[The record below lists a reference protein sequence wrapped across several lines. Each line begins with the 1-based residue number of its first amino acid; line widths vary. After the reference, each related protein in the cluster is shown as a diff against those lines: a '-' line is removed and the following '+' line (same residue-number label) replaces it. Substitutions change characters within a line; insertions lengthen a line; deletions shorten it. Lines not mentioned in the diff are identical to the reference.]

1 MCSFITV
8 QSPLTSIPLFPLG
21 LLPLP
26 GERLALHIFEPRYQR
41 LFHALEHNEVEEIG
55 IAYHT
60 PSNPHSFDA
69 PIYGGI
75 VRLVFATEPGRT
87 GERDAVVQC
96 VNLFTTT
103 EIHSSNPNN
112 EPPYPMGHVERVQAW
127 KNWGVPN
134 GAIPHIETLAEYWKS
149 QGSKAEVEGPVKT
162 LTEAMVRYD
171 FNPIERHEVLRCKSE
186 EKRHARFIETVQ
198 FKALIVQQM
207 QLNSKGQ
214 FPN

>member
-1 MCSFITV
+1 M
-8 QSPLTSIPLFPLG
+8 QLPLTSLPLFPLG

-41 LFHALEHNEVEEIG
+41 LFHAMESNDIEEIG

-60 PSNPHSFDA
+60 PSNPRSFDA
-69 PIYGGI
+69 PIYGGV

-103 EIHSSNPNN
+103 AIQTANPSDD
-112 EPPYPMGHVERVQAW
+112 PPYPMGNVARLQSW
-127 KNWGVPN
+127 KNWDVPH
-134 GAIPHIETLAEYWKS
+134 GATPYIESLARYWKS
-149 QGSKAEVEGPVKT
+149 QGSKAEAQGPVQS

-171 FNPIERHEVLRCKSE
+171 FNPVERHEVLRCKSN
-186 EKRHARFIETVQ
+186 EKRQARFIETVQ

-207 QLNSKGQ
+207 QLKTKGQ

>member
-8 QSPLTSIPLFPLG
+8 QLPLTSIPLFPLG

-41 LFHALEHNEVEEIG
+41 LFLALENNEVEEFG

-60 PSNPHSFDA
+60 PSNPLSFDA

-75 VRLVFATEPGRT
+75 VRLVFATEPGRS

-96 VNLFTTT
+96 VNLFTTN
-103 EIHSSNPNN
+103 EINVIHPGN
-112 EPPYPMGHVERVQAW
+112 EPPYPMGTIDRVQSW
-127 KNWGVPN
+127 KNWDVPE
-134 GAIPHIETLAEYWKS
+134 GAADHIEALAHYWKS
-149 QGSKAEVEGPVKT
+149 QGSKAEEQGPVQS

-171 FNPIERHEVLRCKSE
+171 FNPIERHDVLRCKSD

-207 QLNSKGQ
+207 QLKSKGQ

>member
-8 QSPLTSIPLFPLG
+8 QLPLTSIPLFPLG

-69 PIYGGI
+69 PIYGGV

-96 VNLFTTT
+96 VNLFKTT
-103 EIHSSNPNN
+103 EIQTSNPSN
-112 EPPYPMGHVERVQAW
+112 EPPYPTGHVERVQAW

-149 QGSKAEVEGPVKT
+149 QGSKAEAEGPVKT

-171 FNPIERHEVLRCKSE
+171 FNPIERHEVLRCRSE

-207 QLNSKGQ
+207 QLKSKGQ

>member
-1 MCSFITV
+1 MCSFTIV
-8 QSPLTSIPLFPLG
+8 QLPLTSIPLFPLG

-41 LFHALEHNEVEEIG
+41 LFLALENNEVEEFG

-60 PSNPHSFDA
+60 PSNPYSFEA

-75 VRLVFATEPGRT
+75 VRLVFATEPGRS

-96 VNLFTTT
+96 VNLFTTN
-103 EIHSSNPNN
+103 EIHVTHPGN
-112 EPPYPMGHVERVQAW
+112 EPPYPMGHIDRVQAW
-127 KNWGVPN
+127 KNWSVPE
-134 GAIPHIETLAEYWKS
+134 GATDHIQALANYWKS
-149 QGSKAEVEGPVKT
+149 QGSKAEEQGPVQS

-171 FNPIERHEVLRCKSE
+171 FNPIERHEVLRCKSD

>member
-1 MCSFITV
+1 MR
-8 QSPLTSIPLFPLG
+8 QPLTSIPLFPLG

-41 LFHALEHNEVEEIG
+41 LFNALENNEVEEIG

-96 VNLFTTT
+96 VNLFTTN
-103 EIHSSNPNN
+103 EIHVAGTHD
-112 EPPYPMGHVERVQAW
+112 EPPYPMGNVERLQTW
-127 KNWGVPN
+127 KNWKVP
-134 GAIPHIETLAEYWKS
+134 GPAQSSIATLAQYWKS
-149 QGSKAEVEGPVKT
+149 QGNKAEAEGPVAS

-186 EKRHARFIETVQ
+186 EKRLARFAETVQ

-207 QLNSKGQ
+207 QLKSKGQ

>member
-1 MCSFITV
+1 MRL
-8 QSPLTSIPLFPLG
+8 PLTSIPLFPLG

-41 LFHALEHNEVEEIG
+41 LFDALENNEVEEFG

-69 PIYGGI
+69 PVYGGI

-96 VNLFTTT
+96 INLFTTN
-103 EIHSSNPNN
+103 EINVAGSHD
-112 EPPYPMGHVERVQAW
+112 EPPYPTGSVERVQAW
-127 KNWGVPN
+127 KNWKVPR
-134 GAIPHIETLAEYWKS
+134 AAESSITALSQYWKS
-149 QGSKAEVEGPVKT
+149 QGSKAEAEGPVQS

-171 FNPIERHEVLRCKSE
+171 FNPFERHEVLRCKSE
-186 EKRHARFIETVQ
+186 EKRLACFTETVQ

-207 QLNSKGQ
+207 QLKSKGQ

>member
-1 MCSFITV
+1 M
-8 QSPLTSIPLFPLG
+8 QLPLTSIPLFPLG

-41 LFHALEHNEVEEIG
+41 LFLALENNEVEEFG

-60 PSNPHSFDA
+60 PSNPLSFDA

-75 VRLVFATEPGRT
+75 VRLVFATEPGRS

-96 VNLFTTT
+96 VNLFTTN
-103 EIHSSNPNN
+103 EINVTHPGN
-112 EPPYPMGHVERVQAW
+112 EPPYPMGMVDRVQSW
-127 KNWGVPN
+127 KNWGVPE
-134 GAIPHIETLAEYWKS
+134 GATDHIEALANYWKS
-149 QGSKAEVEGPVKT
+149 QGSKAEEQGPVQS

-171 FNPIERHEVLRCKSE
+171 FNPIERHDVLRCKSD

-207 QLNSKGQ
+207 
-214 FPN
+214 

>member
-1 MCSFITV
+1 MCSFGTV
-8 QSPLTSIPLFPLG
+8 QLPLTSFPLFPLG

-41 LFHALEHNEVEEIG
+41 LFHALEANEVEEFG

-96 VNLFTTT
+96 VNLFTTN
-103 EIHSSNPNN
+103 EIHVADALDV
-112 EPPYPMGHVERVQAW
+112 PPYPTGNVVRMQAW
-127 KNWGVPN
+127 KNWKVPASAE
-134 GAIPHIETLAEYWKS
+134 GSIAELAQYWKS
-149 QGSKAEVEGPVKT
+149 QGSKAEAEGPVQS

-171 FNPIERHEVLRCKSE
+171 FNPIERHEVLRCKSN
-186 EKRHARFIETVQ
+186 EKRYVRFAETVQ

-207 QLNSKGQ
+207 QLKSKGQ

>member
-1 MCSFITV
+1 MRI
-8 QSPLTSIPLFPLG
+8 PLTSIPLFPLG

-41 LFHALEHNEVEEIG
+41 LFHALENNEVEEFG

-87 GERDAVVQC
+87 GQRDAVVQC
-96 VNLFTTT
+96 VNLFTTN
-103 EIHSSNPNN
+103 EIHVAGTHD
-112 EPPYPMGHVERVQAW
+112 EPPYPTGNVERLQAW
-127 KNWGVPN
+127 KNWKVPGSAQN
-134 GAIPHIETLAEYWKS
+134 SIATLAEYWKS
-149 QGSKAEVEGPVKT
+149 QGSKAEAEGPVGS

-186 EKRHARFIETVQ
+186 EKRLARFVETVQ

-207 QLNSKGQ
+207 QLKSKGQ